1 MNIND
6 DIIPKLKFISKLNKG
21 DKINVKS
28 MSIQPNNFYN
38 KINRSFFNI
47 DDRTNTL
54 IFIQTTL
61 KKGFELFL
69 QHVSSLNPFDSILC
83 SNILNDLSN
92 TKVGL
97 LNLKETYIDDIMF
110 ICKID
115 AMIEETDAKLAE
127 INSKYSFQT
136 KKEVKDMNNME

>member
-1 MNIND
+1 MNTNE

-28 MSIQPNNFYN
+28 MYIQPNNFYN
-38 KINRSFFNI
+38 KISRSFFNI

-54 IFIQTTL
+54 IFVQTTL

-69 QHVSSLNPFDSILC
+69 QHITSVNPFDSILC
-83 SNILNDLSN
+83 SNILTDLSN
-92 TKVGL
+92 TKMGL
-97 LNLKETYIDDIMF
+97 LNLKETYIDDVMF

-127 INSKYSFQT
+127 IHSKYPLE
-136 KKEVKDMNNME
+136 KKYEKIHD

>member
-1 MNIND
+1 MNTNE

-28 MSIQPNNFYN
+28 MYIQPNNFYN
-38 KINRSFFNI
+38 KISRSFFNI

-54 IFIQTTL
+54 IFVQTTL

-69 QHVSSLNPFDSILC
+69 QHITSANPFDSILC
-83 SNILNDLSN
+83 SNILADLTN
-92 TKVGL
+92 TKTGL
-97 LNLKETYIDDIMF
+97 LNLKETYIDDVMF

-127 INSKYSFQT
+127 IHSKYDLKKNEKSFG
-136 KKEVKDMNNME
+136 D